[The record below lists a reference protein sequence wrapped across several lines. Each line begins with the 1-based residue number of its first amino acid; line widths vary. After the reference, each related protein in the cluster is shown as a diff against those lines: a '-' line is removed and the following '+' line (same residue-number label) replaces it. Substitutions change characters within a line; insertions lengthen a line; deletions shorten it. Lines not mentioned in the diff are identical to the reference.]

1 MANVIINSIVRFDEV
16 YINCENLVKALYR
29 DLSMAKTP
37 ELKAYLQENIENWE
51 KYMEDARKDKKP
63 F

>member
-16 YINCENLVKALYR
+16 YINGENLVKSLYR